1 MIKKEEEK
9 ADQLDKIIPVYS
21 ILFMLRTSKEDA
33 GSLSFTISKDLM
45 EIKKCFD
52 FASTV
57 MVPGEDMIKVI
68 LTEMPEKEFDHF
80 RFTLSEEQKIIKE
93 RGMK

>member
-1 MIKKEEEK
+1 MPEKETK
-9 ADQLDKIIPVYS
+9 ADEVIKVYS

-33 GSLSFTISKDLM
+33 GSLSFTISKDLV

-57 MVPGEDMIKVI
+57 MVPGDDMIKVT